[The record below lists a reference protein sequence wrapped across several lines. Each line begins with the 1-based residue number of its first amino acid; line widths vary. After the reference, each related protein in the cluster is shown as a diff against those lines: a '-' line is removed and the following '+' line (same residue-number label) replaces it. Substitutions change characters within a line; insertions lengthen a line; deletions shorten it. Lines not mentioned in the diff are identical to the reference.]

1 MFINIVQFQF
11 EKRKYLNQFS
21 RREEEKSQGEFYTIS
36 VTRRVVMTASCYQGK
51 LLKGELLSRR
61 VVIKASCYK
70 ASLYKASCDK
80 ASVYKA
86 SC

>member
-1 MFINIVQFQF
+1 MD
-11 EKRKYLNQFS
+11 S
-21 RREEEKSQGEFYTIS
+21 RRNQRRMKTNWFVTSFFGDEACIYEKGTWCGCM
-36 VTRRVVMTASCYQGK
+36 VRTKKASCYQGK
-51 LLKGELLSRR
+51 LLQGELLSRR